1 MIARMLTRREFL
13 AATTAAAV
21 LPVPQ
26 AIERFT
32 RSGPAQR
39 VIVIGGGLAGL
50 CAAYELQALGHT
62 ATVLE
67 AQMRP
72 GGRVRTLRE
81 PFAPGIHVEA
91 GAEQIPGALEIT
103 QHYARVLG
111 LTLLPNRTVGTRLL
125 YFVRG
130 QRIVNTDDAVWPF
143 ALTDEERALGL
154 AGLFRKYLDPDIA
167 AARAEFPQHTAR
179 GLAALDRQ
187 TPGAWLRSR
196 GASPAAADLITL
208 GFGADFGSAA
218 SFVLHAVNSR
228 GSTQNYRVDGG
239 NDRIARAFATRVDIR
254 YGVPVAA
261 ARQSDHDVEITVRRP
276 GGTETL
282 RADRAVCTLP
292 CPAIGG
298 IFAEARLSAAKQ
310 RAIRE
315 QHYSRTV
322 KVFLQSRTRFWL
334 KDGWSGFVE
343 SDLPIER
350 LTPDPGVDPG
360 SRGALAAYPIGAY
373 TSALEQM
380 SEEARVA
387 AARDQAMQ
395 MFPDLRREFEGGL
408 SHCWGLDPW
417 QRGAFALHTP
427 GQIGFIDTL
436 AAAEGRIHFAGEH
449 TSPWTGW
456 MQGAL
461 ESARRVVAEINNR

>member
-1 MIARMLTRREFL
+1 MMTRREFL
-13 AATTAAAV
+13 ATAAAAAAA

-26 AIERFT
+26 VERFT

-50 CAAYELQALGHT
+50 CTAYELQALGHT

-81 PFAPGIHVEA
+81 SFAPGVHVEA
-91 GAEQIPGALEIT
+91 GAEQIPGAHEIT
-103 QHYARVLG
+103 QHYVRALG
-111 LTLLPNRTVGTRLL
+111 LTLLPNRIVGAKLL
-125 YFVRG
+125 HYVRG
-130 QRIVNTDDAVWPF
+130 RRVTSPDLAEWPF
-143 ALTDEERALGL
+143 ALTDAERQLGY
-154 AGLFRKYLDPDIA
+154 AGLFEKFVEPD
-167 AARAEFPQHTAR
+167 AARARAGFPQR
-179 GLAALDRQ
+179 VVAALADLDRY
-187 TPGAWLRSR
+187 TPGAWLRAR
-196 GASPAAADLITL
+196 GASAAAAEVITL
-208 GFGADFGSAA
+208 GFGTDFGSAA
-218 SFVLHAVNSR
+218 SFVLHGVNAR
-228 GSTQNYRVDGG
+228 GSAQNYRIDGG
-239 NDRIARAFATRVDIR
+239 NDQLPRAFASRVEVR
-254 YGVPVAA
+254 YGVTVDAVGQDGNGVEVA
-261 ARQSDHDVEITVRRP
+261 VRSA

-282 RADRAVCTLP
+282 RADRAVCALP
-292 CPAIGG
+292 CPVIGR
-298 IFAEARLSAAKQ
+298 IFDSARLSPAKA

-322 KVFLQSRTRFWL
+322 KVFLQSRARFWL

-350 LTPDPGVDPG
+350 LTPDPGVDPE

-373 TSALEQM
+373 TAVLERM
-380 SEEARVA
+380 SESERVA
-387 AARDQAMQ
+387 AAFEQATR
-395 MFPDLRREFEGGL
+395 MFPALLTHFEGGL

-436 AAAEGRIHFAGEH
+436 AASEGRIHFAGEH

-461 ESARRVVAEINNR
+461 ESARRVVREING

>member
-1 MIARMLTRREFL
+1 MPDVVSRRVFLT
-13 AATTAAAV
+13 AIAAAAAP
-21 LPVPQ
+21 LPQV
-26 AIERFT
+26 ERFN
-32 RSGPAQR
+32 RSGPVQR

-50 CAAYELQALGHT
+50 CTAYELQALGHT
-62 ATVLE
+62 VTVLE

-81 PFAPGIHVEA
+81 PFAPGVHVEA
-91 GAEQIPGALEIT
+91 GAEQIPGAHEIT

-125 YFVRG
+125 YHVRG
-130 QRIVNTDDAVWPF
+130 QRVVNGDAAVWPF
-143 ALTDEERALGL
+143 ALTDEERTLGL
-154 AGLFRKYLDPDIA
+154 SGLFRKYVDEDIA
-167 AARAEFPQHTAR
+167 RARADFPQHTVRAL
-179 GLAALDRQ
+179 GELDRQ

-196 GASPAAADLITL
+196 GASPAAADLIAL

-218 SFVLHAVNSR
+218 SFVLHSVNSR
-228 GSTQNYRVDGG
+228 GSIQNYRIDGG
-239 NDRIARAFATRVDIR
+239 NDRLPRELAARVDVK
-254 YGVPVAA
+254 YGMPVIAVKQDD
-261 ARQSDHDVEITVRRP
+261 RGVEILVR
-276 GGTETL
+276 GGSGGDTL

-292 CPAIGG
+292 CPVIGRV
-298 IFAEARLSAAKQ
+298 FDDARLSAAKQ

-322 KVFLQSRTRFWL
+322 KVFLQTRTRFWL
-334 KDGWSGFVE
+334 KGNWSGFAE
-343 SDLPIER
+343 TDLPIER

-373 TSALEQM
+373 TSALEKM
-380 SEEARVA
+380 SEDERVA
-387 AARDQAMQ
+387 AARDQATQ
-395 MFPDLRREFEGGL
+395 IFPELRAECEGGM

-417 QRGAFALHTP
+417 ERGSFALHTP
-427 GQIGFIDTL
+427 GQIGFLDTL
-436 AAAEGRIHFAGEH
+436 AAVEGRIHFAGEH

-461 ESARRVVAEINNR
+461 ESARRVVREING

>member
-1 MIARMLTRREFL
+1 MTRREFL
-13 AATTAAAV
+13 AAAAAA
-21 LPVPQ
+21 LAVPQ
-26 AIERFT
+26 QIERFT
-32 RSGPAQR
+32 RGGPARR

-50 CAAYELQALGHT
+50 CTAYELQALGHT
-62 ATVLE
+62 VTVLE

-81 PFAPGIHVEA
+81 PFAPGVHVEA
-91 GAEQIPGALEIT
+91 GAEQIPGAHEIT
-103 QHYARVLG
+103 QHYARALG

-125 YFVRG
+125 YYVRG
-130 QRIVNTDDAVWPF
+130 QRVVNTAETVWPF
-143 ALTDEERALGL
+143 ALTDQERTLGL
-154 AGLFRKYLDPDIA
+154 AGLFRTYLDDEIA
-167 AARAEFPQHTAR
+167 RVRAEFPHHTV
-179 GLAALDRQ
+179 LALSELDRH
-187 TPGAWLRSR
+187 TPGAWLRSK
-196 GASPAAADLITL
+196 GASAAAADLITL

-228 GSTQNYRVDGG
+228 GSTQNYRIDGG
-239 NDRIARAFATRVDIR
+239 NDRIAREFATRVDIR
-254 YGVPVAA
+254 YGVPVTAV
-261 ARQSDHDVEITVRRP
+261 RQSDREVEIVVTRA

-298 IFAEARLSAAKQ
+298 IFDAARLSPAKQ

-360 SRGALAAYPIGAY
+360 SRGALAAYPIGEY
-373 TSALEQM
+373 TAALEQM

-387 AARDQAMQ
+387 AARDQAIQ
-395 MFPDLRREFEGGL
+395 MFPELRGEFEGGL

-461 ESARRVVAEINNR
+461 ESARRVVAEINTR